1 MKEST
6 KTLIVIVALA
16 VAVFNVIY
24 ACSLNE
30 QKASDIARIEH
41 LENRIELLKEH
52 CDDLTLLIN
61 RVNAVEA
68 TQQHQQ
74 EALDIIDWATKHRY

>member
-6 KTLIVIVALA
+6 KTLIVIVVLA

-41 LENRIELLKEH
+41 LENRIEVLKER
-52 CDDLTLLIN
+52 CDDLQYTIN
-61 RVNAVEA
+61 RVNALEA
-68 TQQHQQ
+68 MQQHQQ
-74 EALDIIDWATKHRY
+74 EVLDTIEWAVRYRY